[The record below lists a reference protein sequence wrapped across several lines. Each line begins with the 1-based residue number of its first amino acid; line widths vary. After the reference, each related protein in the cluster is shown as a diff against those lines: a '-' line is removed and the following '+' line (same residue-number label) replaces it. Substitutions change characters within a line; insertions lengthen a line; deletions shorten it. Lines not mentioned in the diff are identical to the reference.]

1 MTRILMSDSD
11 RKGRRRNDRC
21 HRSAPPAPCDQGLSV
36 ADVGNGLGVQPDRL
50 HRTLAVQR
58 QADQPRPVC
67 CSRCKKVVASR
78 DHLASDAL
86 VVFCLPCLRKRPD
99 ATFAERLIACRLAAG
114 LTRGQVAARVGG
126 SENTILSYEFGRHKP
141 GPVRLA
147 ALVQLLGPELLP
159 A

>member
-1 MTRILMSDSD
+1 MTRILISDSD
-11 RKGRRRNDRC
+11 RKASRRNDRC
-21 HRSAPPAPCDQGLSV
+21 HRSAPPVPCDQALGM
-36 ADVGNGLGVQPDRL
+36 AEAGQGLGVNTDRV
-50 HRTLAVQR
+50 HRTLVVRR
-58 QADQPRPVC
+58 QDDQHGTVC
-67 CSRCKKVVASR
+67 CTRCKKAVASR
-78 DHLASDAL
+78 DHLTSDAL
-86 VVFCLPCLRKRPD
+86 VVFCLSCLRKRPD

-147 ALVQLLGPELLP
+147 ALVHLLGPELLP